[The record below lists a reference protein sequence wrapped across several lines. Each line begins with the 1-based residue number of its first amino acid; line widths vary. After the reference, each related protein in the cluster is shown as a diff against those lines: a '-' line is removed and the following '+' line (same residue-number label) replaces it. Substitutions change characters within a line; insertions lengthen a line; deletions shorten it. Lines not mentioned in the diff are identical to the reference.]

1 MNIRTFAAA
10 LIVLSLPQVL
20 AAQQDASS
28 QAQPGAVG
36 TETRAWMDLQGNGSA
51 ASPVAR
57 PMPGDIAE
65 HIYKRHSDSFTHPI
79 PEEMSRESFTGGNG
93 GGK

>member
-1 MNIRTFAAA
+1 M
-10 LIVLSLPQVL
+10 LSLPQVL
-20 AAQQDASS
+20 AAQQQGSGQSEPA
-28 QAQPGAVG
+28 AVG
-36 TETRAWMDLQGNGSA
+36 TETRAWMELQGNGSA